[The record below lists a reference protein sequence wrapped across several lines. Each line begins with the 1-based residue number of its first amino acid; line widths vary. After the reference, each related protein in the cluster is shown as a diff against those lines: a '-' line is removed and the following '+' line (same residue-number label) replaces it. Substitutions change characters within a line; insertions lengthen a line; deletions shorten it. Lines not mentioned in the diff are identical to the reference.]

1 VAERIRLGNA
11 ALIRVVEWQVDT
23 LPVTVFPN
31 TPAEAWKE
39 GAGEFSPTFWTD
51 EHWRIALQIWV
62 VEVDGLTVVVDTGVG
77 NDRSRPRMAVLDHLH
92 TDFLTTL
99 HNAGVE
105 RTDVDVVV
113 NTHLH
118 FDHVG
123 WNTMRDGDAW
133 VPTFPNAR
141 YLVPEADYRH
151 FHPDGADQQVTPR
164 TEEEASVRQHVRT
177 VFADSV
183 SPVEDQIE
191 LWSEDHQ
198 LSESLRL
205 RPAPGHTPG
214 SSVVWLD
221 AGMPAVFVGDLTHC
235 PIQLH
240 RPTDP
245 CVWDED
251 YAAAAVTRKRVLTE
265 ASRRR
270 AAVIPAH
277 YPGHGGATVVARGDA
292 FMVDDWLELP
302 AI

>member
-1 VAERIRLGNA
+1 VADRIRLGNA
-11 ALIRVVEWQVDT
+11 ALTRVVEWQVDSI
-23 LPVTVFPN
+23 PATVFPE
-31 TPAEAWKE
+31 TPPEAWRE
-39 GAGEFSPTFWTD
+39 LAGEFPTFWSD
-51 EHWRIALQIWV
+51 AQWRIALQIWV

-77 NDRSRPRMAVLDHLH
+77 NDRARPRMAVLDHLH
-92 TDFLTTL
+92 TDFLASL
-99 HNAGVE
+99 KGAGIDPA
-105 RTDVDVVV
+105 DVDVVV

-123 WNTMRDGDAW
+123 WNTMRDRDAW

-141 YLVPEADYRH
+141 YVVSEPDYRH
-151 FHPDGADQQVTPR
+151 FHPDSAAQRATPR
-164 TEEEASVRQHVRT
+164 TEDELSVREHVRM
-177 VFADSV
+177 VFADSI
-183 SPVEDQIE
+183 SPVEEQLE
-191 LWSEDHQ
+191 LWSDDYQ
-198 LSESLRL
+198 LSESVRL

-240 RPTDP
+240 RPNDP

-251 YAAAAVTRKRVLTE
+251 FAVAAATRKRVLTE

>member
-11 ALIRVVEWQVDT
+11 ALTRVVEWQVDS
-23 LPVTVFPN
+23 LPITVFPE
-31 TPAEAWKE
+31 TPREAWSE
-39 GAGEFSPTFWTD
+39 LASEFETFWSD
-51 EHWRIALQIWV
+51 AQWRIALQIWV

-77 NDRSRPRMAVLDHLH
+77 NDRARPRMAVLDHLH
-92 TDFLTTL
+92 TDFLASL
-99 HNAGVE
+99 KGAGIE
-105 RTDVDVVV
+105 PADVDVVV

-141 YLVPEADYRH
+141 YLVPDEDYRH
-151 FHPDGADQQVTPR
+151 FHPDGAAQRIAPR
-164 TEEEASVRQHVRT
+164 TEDEVSLQEHVRT

-183 SPVEDQIE
+183 FPVEDQLE
-191 LWSEDHQ
+191 LWSEDYQ

-221 AGMPAVFVGDLTHC
+221 AGKPAVFVGDLTHC

-240 RPTDP
+240 RPNDP
-245 CVWDED
+245 CAWDED
-251 YAAAAVTRKRVLTE
+251 FAAAAASRKRVLTE

-292 FMVDDWLELP
+292 FMVDDWLDLP